1 MTYFRFEVTVERT
14 GKISPSVGTYTHS
27 NDEIAK
33 QSAEAA
39 YHKRIGTVMDNPEMY
54 KSILTS
60 VVREDGFVVEEP
72 KLFVTVLPEDEGG
85 EA

>member
-14 GKISPSVGTYTHS
+14 GKVAPSVGTYTDN
-27 NDEIAK
+27 NDEVAK

-39 YHKRIGTVMDNPEMY
+39 YHKRIGTVMDNPSMY
-54 KSILTS
+54 KSILTH
-60 VVREDGFVVEEP
+60 VVREDGYVIEEP
-72 KLFVTVLPEDEGG
+72 KLFTTVLPDEGG